1 MKRFLFLLFVISAL
15 IIGSATYVYA
25 QEPPDDV
32 GASAIDLTT
41 FTGIVAAV
49 SLFVTQLAKIVPVVY
64 EKTWLKIV
72 VSVAVATVASL
83 LAWHFDWAAFL
94 RDKTWWTAVFYG
106 VGAGLTASGAY
117 DLIKAVFR
125 D

>member
-49 SLFVTQLAKIVPVVY
+49 SLFVTQLAKIVPTVY

-72 VSVAVATVASL
+72 VSVAVATVVSL
-83 LAWHFDWAAFL
+83 LAWNFGWAQFL
-94 RDKTWWTAVFYG
+94 KDLPWWTAVFYG

-117 DLIKAVFR
+117 DLIKALVR
-125 D
+125 K